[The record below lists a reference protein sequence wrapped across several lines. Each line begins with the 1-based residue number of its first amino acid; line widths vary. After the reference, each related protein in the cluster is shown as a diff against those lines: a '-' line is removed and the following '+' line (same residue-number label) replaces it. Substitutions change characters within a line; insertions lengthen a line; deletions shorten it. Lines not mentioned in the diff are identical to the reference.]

1 MAISLKE
8 ELNKLKIY
16 TISNEELYKFSEFEE
31 NLKLINFDS
40 FESDD
45 FILTPYYI
53 DNSKIYELYAYEL
66 NVRIVAEIDFESHVK
81 RITGKERIEDIAD
94 EIIELHKNC
103 YLEITDS
110 KSLSKR
116 ALQEYISYLQNSK
129 QIETEIQ
136 KMFSTFNKD
145 NLYFEVY

>member
-1 MAISLKE
+1 MINLKE
-8 ELNKLKIY
+8 ELKKLKVY
-16 TISNEELYKFSEFEE
+16 TISNEELYKFSEFEK
-31 NLKLINFDS
+31 NLQLINFET
-40 FESDD
+40 FVSDN

-53 DNSKIYELYAYEL
+53 NNNKIYELYAYEL
-66 NVRIVAEIDFESHVK
+66 NVHIVDKSNFESYVK
-81 RITGKERIEDIAD
+81 RITGKKRIEDISD

-110 KSLSKR
+110 KSLPKR

-129 QIETEIQ
+129 QIESEVQ
-136 KMFSTFNKD
+136 KMFSYFDRD

>member
-1 MAISLKE
+1 MINVKE
-8 ELNKLKIY
+8 ELKKLKIY
-16 TISNEELYKFSEFEE
+16 TISNEELYKFSEFEK
-31 NLKLINFDS
+31 NLQLINFET

-53 DNSKIYELYAYEL
+53 DNNRIYELYAYEL
-66 NVRIVAEIDFESHVK
+66 NVHIVDKSDFEGYVK
-81 RITGKERIEDIAD
+81 RITGKERIEDVAD

-103 YLEITDS
+103 YLEIIDG
-110 KSLSKR
+110 KSLPKR

-129 QIETEIQ
+129 PIESEIQ
-136 KMFSTFNKD
+136 KIFSDFNKD

>member
-1 MAISLKE
+1 MTTSIKDELK
-8 ELNKLKIY
+8 KLKIY
-16 TISNEELYKFSEFEE
+16 TISNEELYKFSEFEK
-31 NLKLINFDS
+31 NLQLINFDT
-40 FESDD
+40 FKSDD

-53 DNSKIYELYAYEL
+53 DNNKIYELYPYEL
-66 NVRIVAEIDFESHVK
+66 NVCIVDEINFENHVK
-81 RITGKERIEDIAD
+81 KITGKERIEDITD

-110 KSLSKR
+110 KGLPKR
-116 ALQEYISYLQNSK
+116 ELQEYISYLQNSK
-129 QIETEIQ
+129 QIETEVQ